1 MTEAHCSEA
10 NVANFIVGREK
21 GQTLAFAIEK
31 GVNNRSEWDFFLF
44 FLFPFFFLSLFFLI
58 FFFFFLFVVSVMSGV
73 HGLSTVLQLEHPPA
87 FERETLMVCR
97 CNYFLSVCL

>member
-1 MTEAHCSEA
+1 M
-10 NVANFIVGREK
+10 G
-21 GQTLAFAIEK
+21 
-31 GVNNRSEWDFFLF
+31 FFSF
-44 FLFPFFFLSLFFLI
+44 FSFPFFLSLPFFPSFL
-58 FFFFFLFVVSVMSGV
+58 FFFLFVVSVMSGV